1 MTVTTRRLAVL
12 ALALG
17 FASAHAA
24 PTTAD
29 IDRLATR
36 TLREFSVPGIA
47 IGVIK
52 DGRVVL
58 AKGYGVREQGG
69 TAAVDA
75 DTLFAIGSNTKA
87 FTTAT
92 SPGNSAAHPS
102 QRARHRR
109 RRSHVCHADRLHAE

>member
-1 MTVTTRRLAVL
+1 MTVTTRRLAFL

-17 FASAHAA
+17 FFSSAHAA
-24 PTTAD
+24 PATPD

-36 TLREFSVPGIA
+36 TLKEFSVPGMA

-52 DGRVVL
+52 DGRIVL
-58 AKGYGVREQGG
+58 AKGYGVREEGG

-87 FTTAT
+87 FTTAALAILVDE
-92 SPGNSAAHPS
+92 GKIHW
-102 QRARHRR
+102 
-109 RRSHVCHADRLHAE
+109 DD